1 MKKVEFC
8 RCGALAALLVL
19 AILAGCSMPGQQT
32 EAPPEDAI
40 SWDQLLANLDALQG
54 PAAKDLGAGGLSA
67 ADLSMYLTAIK
78 KDLAAF
84 VKNHMGG
91 SPHLVTARRLS
102 WNGSSGPESGLMWVP
117 VAWGLKAPIILYQ
130 HGTQVYQECAPSR
143 YNPNPLAVFWSPDL
157 TGALQ
162 NYVECTVGALMA
174 SAGYIVV
181 MPDYVGFGDST
192 EPDHPYVTLKLGESV
207 KGALRRAKELFGW
220 WSAVKPKGSVFIT
233 GYSEGGYAAMAG
245 ALALQVDGDA
255 SLWASVK
262 AVLPC
267 DGAYDLTGTMLP
279 QMKSTDLIPVPSYLL
294 YTVSGYRAAYPNG
307 LDADNPINWQEMLPA
322 LISNDLPRSDP
333 GYLKYFGPPWGFNLF
348 DGTHTNA
355 EVGVVAPAS
364 TPPRSM
370 LKEENIDAL
379 LGGAGKRVYDL
390 LAANN
395 GWVGWSSSGTPVYFI
410 HCPDDDVVPYQNALR
425 AQANIPGSQII
436 PVPAVPM
443 IKTLLGTQHVA
454 AFPAAMFTAFVTI
467 DALNH

>member
-8 RCGALAALLVL
+8 RGGAIAALLVL
-19 AILAGCSMPGQQT
+19 AVLAGCSMPGQQT
-32 EAPPEDAI
+32 QAPPEDAI
-40 SWDQLLANLDALQG
+40 SWDQLVANLDALQG

-67 ADLSMYLTAIK
+67 SDLSTYLAAIK

-84 VKNHMGG
+84 VKNRMNG
-91 SPHLVTARRLS
+91 SPYLVTARRLS
-102 WNGSSGPESGLMWVP
+102 WIGSSGPESGLMWVP
-117 VAWGLKAPIILYQ
+117 VAWGLKAPVILYQ

-181 MPDYVGFGDST
+181 MPDYVGFGDSSG
-192 EPDHPYVTLKLGESV
+192 PDHPYVTLKLGDSV
-207 KGALRRAKELFGW
+207 KGALNKAKQLFGW

-245 ALALQVDGDA
+245 ALALQADDDV
-255 SLWASVK
+255 SLWSSVR

-279 QMKSTDLIPVPSYLL
+279 QMKSMDLIPVPSYLL
-294 YTVSGYRAAYPNG
+294 YTASGYHAVYP
-307 LDADNPINWQEMLPA
+307 LDLDYATLLSTSFA
-322 LISNDLPRSDP
+322 
-333 GYLKYFGPPWGFNLF
+333 PWVAGGLF

-355 EVGVVAPAS
+355 EVGFVAPAT

-370 LKEENIDAL
+370 LNEANIDAL
-379 LGGAGKRVYDL
+379 LGGAGTPVYDL

-395 GWVGWSSSGTPVYFI
+395 GWMGWKAGDTTPVYFI
-410 HCPDDDVVPYQNALR
+410 HCPDDDVVPFQNALH

-454 AFPAAMFTAFVTI
+454 AFPAALFTAFVKI
-467 DALNH
+467 DALSH